1 MIKKI
6 FLFLFVFSISNTYN
20 VFAAWEKQ
28 AYEDAKKATAW
39 YEAVI
44 NSAWS
49 DPAAKAEAQRA
60 LDSYRSTNNMD
71 LKTLK
76 DNYDS
81 SAEAQWD
88 ITSRWFTISVDDI
101 SPGMWVQWTTT
112 KQNVNYLLG
121 TIIQNLMIAL
131 WSLAIL
137 IMTIWAWYMLTYYG
151 QDEQLSK
158 WKKMFM
164 SGVYAMITALSAY
177 YIVSIVRY
185 LLYFGDN

>member
-6 FLFLFVFSISNTYN
+6 IFTIIINLVFISSVAYWADTPYKDKMNSAKAAYNEAKNSTSWKTYSQQELN
-20 VFAAWEKQ
+20 SLEQNAK
-28 AYEDAKKATAW
+28 DAK
-39 YEAVI
+39 
-44 NSAWS
+44 
-49 DPAAKAEAQRA
+49 AA
-60 LDSYRSTNNMD
+60 Y
-71 LKTLK
+71 
-76 DNYDS
+76 DN
-81 SAEAQWD
+81 SAEAQGD
-88 ITSRWFTISVDDI
+88 ITSDWFTISVDDI
-101 SPGMWVQWTTT
+101 SPGMWVQWSTT

-158 WKKMFM
+158 WKKIFM

>member
-1 MIKKI
+1 MKKI
-6 FLFLFVFSISNTYN
+6 FIIFILLIFSSTISVYATDTYKDALGKINTYKHN
-20 VFAAWEKQ
+20 ISQEK
-28 AYEDAKKATAW
+28 DSAKKA
-39 YEAVI
+39 
-44 NSAWS
+44 NLQ
-49 DPAAKAEAQRA
+49 K
-60 LDSYRSTNNMD
+60 D
-71 LKTLK
+71 LKSYESSVDMKKLK
-76 DNYDS
+76 EDYDKS
-81 SAEAQWD
+81 PEAQWD
-88 ITSRWFTISVDDI
+88 ITSQWFTISVNDI

-112 KQNVNYLLG
+112 KENVNYLLG

-158 WKKMFM
+158 WKKIFM